1 MCLGSRPS
9 AVTICVALVWFASPS
24 HGALNPQQVAIIAN
38 AASSESLAIA
48 RHYAERRQ
56 IPPDHII
63 TLPLPLRDSLSRRD
77 YEEFVVAPLRQTLRE
92 RGLASSIRVLVT
104 TYGIPLRVEAPL
116 LSDEE
121 RRLLADAQHRV
132 TTSRMQLERIR
143 TALVNLI
150 PQGMQEPQ
158 PTPAGSLVIES
169 AKSALFLLE
178 VDRVWRAALEQIRR
192 PGASEHNQQAVTEF
206 LTLSHQYGGWALLL
220 QHRSHSEQPPASQ
233 EPSHLSA
240 WRTLLERTAP
250 LWSGL
255 PHRPLHSDRPL
266 LYQWAERL
274 FGAKGVLELAS
285 AEVDLLTSTQADASF
300 DSELSLLWWDPG
312 LYAVAWRWDNPLFE
326 EASPHPNNPPILM
339 VSRLDAPTAELAKG
353 LVDRAL
359 QAERS
364 GLDGTI
370 YFDAR
375 GLQPDGPVDTY
386 GIYDHS
392 LREAAKLAKEKTTY
406 EVVLDLAERTMA
418 SVPNVALYIGWYRLR
433 SYEDVFSFNPG
444 AIGYHMASA
453 EAVTVHDPKE
463 RGWCKNALERGI
475 TATLGS
481 VGEPYLDSFPEPAR
495 FTRLL
500 LSGRYPL
507 VEVYYLAIRHISWRM
522 VLFGDPLYNPFHHRA
537 GSAPSLSQGRRPPSE
552 LPMGDP
558 PATLEQRRIEMD
570 QRMKILLAILKDAE
584 TRLSQKPL
592 P

>member
-24 HGALNPQQVAIIAN
+24 HGALNPQQVVIIAN
-38 AASSESLAIA
+38 TASSESLAVA
-48 RHYAERRQ
+48 RHYAEQRQ
-56 IPPDHII
+56 IPRDHLIM
-63 TLPLPLRDSLSRRD
+63 LPLPLRDSLSRRE
-77 YEEFVVAPLRQTLRE
+77 YEQLVIAPLRQTLRE
-92 RGLASSIRVLVT
+92 RGLASSICALVT

-121 RRLLADAQHRV
+121 RRLLADAQHRIK
-132 TTSRMQLERIR
+132 TSRAKLEQIR
-143 TALVNLI
+143 TALAKLI
-150 PQGMQEPQ
+150 PQGMQGPS
-158 PTPAGSLVIES
+158 PAPGGSVVLES
-169 AKSALFLLE
+169 AKAALFLLD
-178 VDRVWRAALEQIRR
+178 VDRVWRAALEQMRR
-192 PGASEHNQQAVTEF
+192 PDASRADQQVISEF

-220 QHRSHSEQPPASQ
+220 QHRSRAEQPPAAP

-240 WRTLLERTAP
+240 WRTLLDRTAP
-250 LWSGL
+250 LWTGL
-255 PHRPLHSDRPL
+255 PHQPLLSDRSL

-285 AEVDLLTSTQADASF
+285 AEVDLLTTAHADASF

-326 EASPHPNNPPILM
+326 EASPQPQNPPILM

-364 GLDGTI
+364 RLDGTI

-375 GLQPDGPVDTY
+375 GLQPEGPVDTY

-392 LREAAKLAKEKTTY
+392 LREAAKLAKEETSH

-418 SVPNVALYIGWYRLR
+418 SMPNVALYIGWYRLR
-433 SYEDVFSFNPG
+433 SYDDVFSFNPG

-453 EAVTVHDPKE
+453 EAVTIHDPKE

-500 LSGRYPL
+500 VSGKYSL
-507 VEVYYLAIRHISWRM
+507 VEVYYLATRHISWRM
-522 VLFGDPLYNPFHHRA
+522 VLFGDPLYNPFRHRA
-537 GSAPSLSQGRRPPSE
+537 VSPSASQTRRSPSE
-552 LPMGDP
+552 QPLGDP
-558 PATLEQRRIEMD
+558 PATLEQRRLELE
-570 QRMKILLAILKDAE
+570 QRMKILLIILKEAE
-584 TRLSQKPL
+584 ARLSQSPL